1 MIKLFIT
8 DLDGCITM
16 PFQTPDWNVITQLRT
31 LCIASRTDTT
41 IPPLTICS
49 GRPLPYVEAV
59 SQWLDMR
66 QPMVF
71 ESGGGIYDMQK
82 NKLIWHPGLTKEKEH
97 SLEEIRRYIQLNY
110 VDCLSDVVPEFT
122 KRTDIGMVF
131 QNEVQIRNILPELT
145 SWIAQHHPE
154 FEVHHTE
161 VSINIISKSSNKGE
175 GIRQLCKLM
184 GLKVSEVAYIGDTGG
199 DIPAL
204 KIVGRSYAPK
214 NAMPQVREMV
224 DYPLESS
231 VTAAVLEAYRDCV
244 EYNRSIRNS

>member
-16 PFQTPDWNVITQLRT
+16 PFQTPDWNAITQLRE
-31 LCIASRTDTT
+31 LCIASRTDKA
-41 IPPLTICS
+41 IPSLTICS
-49 GRPLPYVEAV
+49 GRPMPYVEAV

-66 QPMVF
+66 QPMIF

-82 NKLIWHPGLTKEKEH
+82 NELIWHPDLTGEKER
-97 SLEEIRRYIQLNY
+97 SLAEIRRHVKLNY
-110 VDCLSDVVPEFT
+110 VDRLPDVIPEFT

-131 QNEVQIRNILPELT
+131 RNEGQIRQILPELT
-145 SWIAQHHPE
+145 SWIDEYHPE

-161 VSINIISKSSNKGE
+161 VSINIISKRSNKGE
-175 GIRQLCKLM
+175 GIRQLCQLM
-184 GLKVSEVAYIGDTGG
+184 NLKISEVAYIGDTGG

-204 KIVGRSYAPK
+204 KIAGRSYAPK
-214 NAMPQVREMV
+214 NAMQHVRKLV

-244 EYNRSIRNS
+244 EYNRSIGNS